1 MKILRKIAQCAG
13 VVVGFA
19 VTAGAAWAADYPTKP
34 VKLVIPFAAGGP
46 TDILGRQIA
55 EELRA
60 KWGQPVV
67 VENKPGAN
75 AMIGSQQVAQASP
88 DGYTLVLATQTSHAA
103 NASMYTNL
111 SYDPVKDF
119 EPVSL
124 IATTPLMLLVNPAL
138 PVNSV
143 KELVD
148 YAKKNPG
155 KINYAG
161 GSSSAQAGGALL
173 GMLADIDLMHISY
186 KSNAPAFSDLLGGHV
201 NMMFNVWNAAATY
214 VESGKLKVLAVTS
227 PTRSS
232 AAPSVPTMMEA
243 GVSDYELVPWFA
255 IFAPAKTPKDI
266 VAKVSKDI
274 ADVLELPRIKELLKA
289 QTLEPVGSTPE
300 ALKAFQ
306 AKEID
311 KWAMIVERANMK
323 IQ

>member
-1 MKILRKIAQCAG
+1 MRLLKNTIICSLIA
-13 VVVGFA
+13 VGSA
-19 VTAGAAWAADYPTKP
+19 LTAGTTWASSYPSKP
-34 VKLVIPFAAGGP
+34 VKLVIPFSAGGP

-55 EELRA
+55 EELRI

-75 AMIGSQQVAQASP
+75 AIIGSQQVAQASA

-124 IATTPLMLLVNPAL
+124 IATTPLVLLVNPAL

-143 KELVD
+143 KELVE

-173 GMLADIDLMHISY
+173 GILADVDMMHVSY

-201 NMMFNVWNAAATY
+201 NMMFNVWNAAASY
-214 VESGKLKVLAVTS
+214 VESGKLKALAVTS
-227 PTRSS
+227 PNRSK
-232 AAPSVPTMMEA
+232 AAPDVPTMMEA
-243 GVSDYELVPWFA
+243 GVPDYELVPWFA
-255 IFAPAKTPKDI
+255 IFAPANTPKDV
-266 VAKVSKDI
+266 VAKVSGDI
-274 ADVLELPRIKELLKA
+274 AGVLEVPRIKELLKA

-300 ALKAFQ
+300 ELKAFQ

-311 KWAMIVERANMK
+311 KWAKIVERANMK